1 MMKKLLSFF
10 AMAGLLV
17 ACQPEDLE
25 TAFEVAP
32 AKVTVTVHAIDV
44 NNPAT
49 EVSAEVSASEGTV
62 EGNVITILGS
72 KSLTARELT
81 VNAKFEGATY
91 STKLNIAALRAG
103 GVAAYDVNI
112 VVGKAV
118 SEITFKVN
126 DVPAAPVAKV
136 AYFNPGD
143 GHALVDHA
151 GKSWAKN
158 LTEYLLNGTVTY
170 TSKVGQFVDE
180 STVVLPETSSPVYN
194 VVKAYVD
201 AYKAGKGTTTEEKY
215 NFTVSAWSYYT
226 VFQTVTSVKHTVEI
240 LADGAKVGSLEYSVF
255 SNQVEYEEIANPE
268 GHGHYVYGHGHG
280 HGGANAGGGIVLP
293 E

>member
-1 MMKKLLSFF
+1 MKKLLSFF

-126 DVPAAPVAKV
+126 AVPAAPVVKV
-136 AYFNPGD
+136 A
-143 GHALVDHA
+143 
-151 GKSWAKN
+151 
-158 LTEYLLNGTVTY
+158 
-170 TSKVGQFVDE
+170 
-180 STVVLPETSSPVYN
+180 
-194 VVKAYVD
+194 
-201 AYKAGKGTTTEEKY
+201 
-215 NFTVSAWSYYT
+215 
-226 VFQTVTSVKHTVEI
+226 
-240 LADGAKVGSLEYSVF
+240 
-255 SNQVEYEEIANPE
+255 
-268 GHGHYVYGHGHG
+268 
-280 HGGANAGGGIVLP
+280 
-293 E
+293 

>member
-1 MMKKLLSFF
+1 MKKLLSFF

-126 DVPAAPVAKV
+126 DVPAAPVVKG

-180 STVVLPETSSPVYN
+180 STIVLPETSSPVYN

-201 AYKAGKGTTTEEKY
+201 AYKAVEGTTTEEKY

-226 VFQTVTSVKHTVEI
+226 VFQTVASVKHTVDI
-240 LADGAKVGSLEYSVF
+240 LADGA
-255 SNQVEYEEIANPE
+255 
-268 GHGHYVYGHGHG
+268 
-280 HGGANAGGGIVLP
+280 
-293 E
+293 